1 MLGNESVPFRTIC
14 SMTGLHSI
22 FEIQPKIS
30 KNYIYHPNQF
40 PHMMGNTVHGITILS
55 GLRKHQLFFG
65 CPCVQQYHGFRSPRL
80 GRPMPLT

>member
-40 PHMMGNTVHGITILS
+40 PHMIGNTVHGITILS
-55 GLRKHQLFFG
+55 GLRKHQFFL
-65 CPCVQQYHGFRSPRL
+65 VARVSNNIMVFVLL
-80 GRPMPLT
+80 GLEDLCH